1 MVAAPAAHDA
11 VTGPDSPRPSASRS
25 TWIVVGLLVVALAL
39 AIAGL
44 VFALVERDTF
54 GGDDELSEQASR
66 ELVMSRAETF
76 VVLSFTYDKSDL
88 DDNGELS
95 AYVDALEP
103 MLTSEARA
111 ELPEQA
117 TGLAQLITET
127 NLART
132 TEIEAVGVQSLDED
146 SAEVIV
152 AGIFTEKRKGTDAQ
166 SVRFQMVVNLD
177 HVDGEWLVNDFEHLG
192 GETP

>member
-1 MVAAPAAHDA
+1 
-11 VTGPDSPRPSASRS
+11 VTGPDSSRPSASRS

-54 GGDDELSEQASR
+54 GGEDELSEQASR

-132 TEIEAVGVQSLDED
+132 TEIEAVGVQGLDED

-166 SVRFQMVVNLD
+166 AVRFQMVVNLD